1 MVRIKKKKGKD
12 PNAYMVPPE
21 MWCGFIKAD
30 GAACRGA
37 KLKNADGT
45 LASHCIVHDPKKV
58 AEKQTLKDKAE
69 EAKQAAITLIETPI
83 RTLHDV
89 VATADWALR
98 SMLSGEITI
107 GQANSVGFL
116 LDKAQKAMVSA
127 KKLDP
132 KEIAN
137 REFSREAAVDAA
149 RKLSVSDARQ
159 VAARRNMRLLEDS
172 AFREPKLEILT
183 IESAQA
189 KVNQLVPP
197 PVAQDKR
204 ELEPVETLDVVEVDN
219 ESTEI

>member
-1 MVRIKKKKGKD
+1 MVRIKKKKGAD

-21 MWCGFIKAD
+21 MWCGFIKVN
-30 GAACRGA
+30 GEACRGA
-37 KLKNADGT
+37 RLKNADGT
-45 LASHCIVHDPKKV
+45 MASHCIVHDPVKV

-69 EAKQAAITLIETPI
+69 EAKQAALTLIETPI

-137 REFSREAAVDAA
+137 REFSREAAVEAA
-149 RKLSVSDARQ
+149 RKLSISDARE
-159 VAARRNMRLLEDS
+159 VAARRNMRLLEES
-172 AFREPKLEILT
+172 AFREPKIEVLT
-183 IESAQA
+183 IESAKE
-189 KVNQLVPP
+189 KVNQLVPL
-197 PVAQDKR
+197 PVAEDKR
-204 ELEPVETLDVVEVDN
+204 ELKPVDTLDVVEVDN
-219 ESTEI
+219 ESSEI

>member
-1 MVRIKKKKGKD
+1 MVYIKKRKRGNPD
-12 PNAYMVPPE
+12 AYLVPPE
-21 MWCGFIKAD
+21 MWCGHPKAN
-30 GAACRGA
+30 GEKCRGSR
-37 KLKNADGT
+37 LKKEDGSLT
-45 LASHCIVHDPKKV
+45 EYCQAHDPKKI
-58 AEKQTLKDKAE
+58 AEKTTLKDKAE
-69 EAKQAAITLIETPI
+69 EAKQAALTLIETPI

-137 REFSREAAVDAA
+137 REFTREAAIEAA
-149 RKLSVSDARQ
+149 RKLTVADARQ
-159 VAARRNMRLLEDS
+159 VAARRNMHLLED
-172 AFREPKLEILT
+172 AAYKQPEIKVLT
-183 IESAQA
+183 IEAAQE
-189 KVNQLVPP
+189 KVNQLVPRT
-197 PVAQDKR
+197 VAEDKR
-204 ELEPVETLDVVEVDN
+204 ESESLDVVEIDQSN